1 MPFFGIDTVS
11 LLITAFWVWMLIDC
25 LFNPRV
31 RSGGKLCWSLFI
43 LFTQAFGAICY
54 FIVHCYKRNPLEA
67 FPYYLSRIK
76 ATFQSWGFTPSSSYT
91 PPSRSQPQ
99 QPRRPQ
105 PSPHSPYTDYTQGYK
120 AQNPAHPARPMP
132 SEQSAAYQPYE
143 PQSAEPEYEQTMA
156 SYPEMELP
164 PQEQ

>member
-31 RSGGKLCWSLFI
+31 RSGSKLFWSLFI
-43 LFTQAFGAICY
+43 LFTQVFGAICY

-76 ATFQSWGFTPSSSYT
+76 AAFQSWGFTPPSSYYT
-91 PPSRSQPQ
+91 PPSNSQPQ
-99 QPRRPQ
+99 RQQQPP
-105 PSPHSPYTDYTQGYK
+105 PAYPYTDYTQGYK
-120 AQNPAHPARPMP
+120 AQGPTRPARPTP
-132 SEQSAAYQPYE
+132 SEQSPAYQPYE
-143 PQSAEPEYEQTMA
+143 PQPAEPEYEQTMA

-164 PQEQ
+164 SQQ